1 MKGTPAA
8 PDAYQK
14 QYVDLD
20 FERGG
25 LFEVIQKAFQPVEV
39 LYPGCSVHLTPAFYF
54 PHVVFVDQA
63 PAASAFFSDRELV
76 LDLVNRHRKY
86 RRTPYVRF
94 IAQDFTQPLPLAGS
108 RFDLLLALYT
118 GGVSKACTSYLKVG
132 GVLVTNDHQDDALEA
147 AQHSG
152 LARIGVIGKQGDRY
166 AFGSAD
172 PGEGLQRRAGRR
184 RRYLRR
190 ARGGFEYIDE
200 ERYHVFRKV
209 RPPVASSRSL

>member
-1 MKGTPAA
+1 MN
-8 PDAYQK
+8 AYQK
-14 QYVDLD
+14 QYADLD

-25 LFEVIQKAFQPVEV
+25 LFEVIQEAFQSVEV

-63 PAASAFFSDRELV
+63 PAASAFFSDRGFV
-76 LDLVNRHRKY
+76 LELVNRHRKY

-94 IAQDFTQPLPLAGS
+94 IAQDFTRPLPLAGS

-118 GGVSKACTSYLKVG
+118 GGVSKACASYLKVG
-132 GVLVTNDHQDDALEA
+132 GILVTNDHHDDALEA
-147 AQHSG
+147 AQHSE
-152 LARIGVIGKQGDRY
+152 LTRIGGIGKQGDRY
-166 AFGSAD
+166 AFWDAG
-172 PGEGLQRRAGRR
+172 PGEDLQRQRAGRR

-190 ARGGFEYIDE
+190 SRGGFEYIDE

-209 RPPVASSRSL
+209 RPPAANSRS